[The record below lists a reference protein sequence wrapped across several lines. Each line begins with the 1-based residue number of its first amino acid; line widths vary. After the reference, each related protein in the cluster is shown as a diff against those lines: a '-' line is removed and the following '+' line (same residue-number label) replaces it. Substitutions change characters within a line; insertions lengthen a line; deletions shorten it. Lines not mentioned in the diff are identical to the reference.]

1 MKSKIYVPPIKTQG
15 IKTKLVEWIVM
26 QINFEIK
33 GRWIEP
39 FMGSGVVGFNLRPK
53 RAIFADKNPHII
65 NFYNAIKNRE
75 IDSHNV
81 RIFLEKEGKKLRERG
96 EKYYYEVRDRFNK
109 YHDPL
114 DFLFLNR
121 SCFNG
126 IVRFNSKGEFN
137 TPFGKKPDRFR
148 KGYITKIVNQ
158 VRYVEECIHKYDW
171 VFVAQDFRRTI
182 KEVNQDDVIY
192 CDPPYIGRHTNYFDD
207 WTEKDERDLYELLS
221 EFKGKFLLSTWYKNK
236 YRENEFIGAFWSEFN
251 IITRNHFYYVGGR
264 EINRNPI
271 MEALVVNFE
280 PTNFEETQKHERKTN
295 ASQIL
300 IPFQSVGHILS
311 GGS

>member
-1 MKSKIYVPPIKTQG
+1 MMKKKIYVPPIKTQG
-15 IKTKLVEWIVM
+15 IKTKLVKWIID

-75 IDSHNV
+75 ITSQKV
-81 RIFLEKEGKKLRERG
+81 RIFLEREGKMLLEKG
-96 EKYYYEVRDRFNK
+96 EEYYYEVRDRFNK

-126 IVRFNSKGEFN
+126 VIRFNSKGEFN

-148 KGYITKIVNQ
+148 KAYITKIVNQ

-171 VFVAQDFRRTI
+171 IFIAQDFRKTI
-182 KEVNQDDVIY
+182 MEANQDDVIY
-192 CDPPYIGRHTNYFDD
+192 CDPPYIGRHTNYFDI
-207 WTEKDERDLYELLS
+207 WTEKDEYDLYKLLS
-221 EFKGKFLLSTWYKNK
+221 EFKGKFILSTWYKNK
-236 YRENEFIGAFWSEFN
+236 YRENEYIKKFWSEFN
-251 IITRNHFYYVGGR
+251 IITRNHFYHVGGR
-264 EINRNPI
+264 EINRNPMI
-271 MEALVVNFE
+271 EALVLNFE
-280 PTNFEETQKHERKTN
+280 PNNIKEIQEYGRKADEFQVLLFEFGN
-295 ASQIL
+295 
-300 IPFQSVGHILS
+300 
-311 GGS
+311 

>member
-1 MKSKIYVPPIKTQG
+1 MKKGKIYVPPIKTQG
-15 IKTKLVEWIVM
+15 IKTKLVHWIIE

-65 NFYNAIKNRE
+65 DFYNAIKRGE
-75 IDSHNV
+75 ITSLRV
-81 RIFLEKEGKKLRERG
+81 KAFLEEEGKKLLQKG
-96 EKYYYEVRDRFNK
+96 EEYYYEVRDRFNK

-126 IVRFNSKGEFN
+126 LMRFNSKGEFN

-148 KGYITKIVNQ
+148 KAYITKIVNQ
-158 VRYVEECIHKYDW
+158 VKYVEYFIHRYDW
-171 VFVAQDFRRTI
+171 EFVAQDFRKTI
-182 KEVNQDDVIY
+182 MEASKDDVIY
-192 CDPPYIGRHTNYFDD
+192 SDPPYIGRHTNYFDI
-207 WTEKDERDLYELLS
+207 WTEEDEYDLYQLLS
-221 EFKGKFLLSTWYKNK
+221 QFEGKFILSTWFKNK
-236 YRENEFIGAFWSEFN
+236 YRENPFVKELWSKFY

-264 EINRNPI
+264 EINRNPMI
-271 MEALVVNFE
+271 EALVLNFE
-280 PTNFEETQKHERKTN
+280 PVEKSSEVREKTY
-295 ASQIL
+295 SQIPL
-300 IPFQSVGHILS
+300 FENL
-311 GGS
+311 